1 MFVVKSLSARN
12 VHRCDKVNQFLH
24 GSPSLGGSIFWK
36 VPVGCYLGIDMF
48 INSSLSRINMASQKQ
63 TVKEIVCKAYPDQ
76 YLLMVGHGLIWWW
89 FNVPGQQGQAS
100 VWVNLFRRLTQAG
113 IVLILQCRS
122 TCWSQGCISS
132 EDEPGAT
139 HGELISFWNNY
150 DSGGFMLVCSWYL
163 SLACEDFSR
172 AFQVRQRF
180 WWYRK
185 HRCGKMVQCPPL
197 VHVFSCMHTRVC
209 QRC

>member
-1 MFVVKSLSARN
+1 MEFRDKHVSKMFVVKSLSARN

-24 GSPSLGGSIFWK
+24 GSPSLGGSIFWR

-113 IVLILQCRS
+113 IVLILRWLVVQVDKARQLS
-122 TCWSQGCISS
+122 GWISCV
-132 EDEPGAT
+132 GRV
-139 HGELISFWNNY
+139 NRVV
-150 DSGGFMLVCSWYL
+150 SG
-163 SLACEDFSR
+163 R
-172 AFQVRQRF
+172 
-180 WWYRK
+180 
-185 HRCGKMVQCPPL
+185 
-197 VHVFSCMHTRVC
+197 
-209 QRC
+209 